1 MRKLFTKEVS
11 IALITIVSLVILY
24 LGINHLKGINVFHPA
39 NHYYIAISD
48 VSELQV
54 SSPVQTDG
62 FKIGIVHAIH
72 YNYDHPDKFIVEVG
86 LDEAMKVQT
95 GSYAELKSNLTSG
108 AYLDLKLNK
117 YVSNYYTKGDTIEGV
132 VNAGLMEKLSDT
144 ILPQIEQ
151 VLPRLDSILMGIQAL
166 VNHPAL
172 NQTLNNL
179 ETTTSALERSSQ
191 QLNVL
196 LANDIPHIVANLDQV
211 SSDFSVVSQNLKGI
225 DFQQTFAAIDQTMRH
240 LESFSEQLRNPNSS
254 LGLLMNDRTFYDHL
268 DSAVVNASNLL
279 LDINERPKR
288 YLRLSLF

>member
-1 MRKLFTKEVS
+1 
-11 IALITIVSLVILY
+11 
-24 LGINHLKGINVFHPA
+24 
-39 NHYYIAISD
+39 
-48 VSELQV
+48 
-54 SSPVQTDG
+54 VQTDG

-172 NQTLNNL
+172 HQTLNNL